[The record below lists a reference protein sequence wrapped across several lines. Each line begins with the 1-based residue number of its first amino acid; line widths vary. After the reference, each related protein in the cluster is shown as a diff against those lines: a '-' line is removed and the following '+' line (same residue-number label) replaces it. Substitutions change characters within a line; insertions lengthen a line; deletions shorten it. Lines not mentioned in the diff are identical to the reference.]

1 MSLSR
6 KDKQSINEWLEG
18 QRGKPQYRPA
28 PTAGIAV
35 AKVVKPLSKKYK
47 GSSSAAML
55 NKNWPEIVGQRWA
68 KISTPVKFTG
78 GRDGRTLVISA
89 PGAAATLIMAASGPI
104 IERLNMHL
112 GTGHVAKLRLVQT
125 KLKTDSH
132 NLAPKRGLSPSQE
145 VYLQDGLSNLPEGGL
160 KQALNKLGRGVLS
173 HDP

>member
-55 NKNWPEIVGQRWA
+55 HKNWPEIVGQRWA

-132 NLAPKRGLSPSQE
+132 NLAPTRGLSPSQE

-173 HDP
+173 HDS

>member
-55 NKNWPEIVGQRWA
+55 HKNWPEIVGQRWA

-78 GRDGRTLVISA
+78 GRDSRTLVISA

-112 GTGHVAKLRLVQT
+112 GTGHVDKLRLVQT

-132 NLAPKRGLSPSQE
+132 NFAPKSCLLYTSPSPR
-145 VYLQDGLSNLPEGGL
+145 DATLSRMPSS
-160 KQALNKLGRGVLS
+160 A
-173 HDP
+173 

>member
-6 KDKQSINEWLEG
+6 KDKQSINQWLEG

-55 NKNWPEIVGQRWA
+55 HKNWPEIVGQRWA
-68 KISTPVKFTG
+68 KISTPVKFTR

-89 PGAAATLIMAASGPI
+89 PGAAATLIMAASGSI

-112 GTGHVAKLRLVQT
+112 GTDHVAKLRLVQT

>member
-55 NKNWPEIVGQRWA
+55 HKNWPEIVGQRWA

-132 NLAPKRGLSPSQE
+132 NLAPTRGLSPSQE

>member
-1 MSLSR
+1 
-6 KDKQSINEWLEG
+6 
-18 QRGKPQYRPA
+18 
-28 PTAGIAV
+28 
-35 AKVVKPLSKKYK
+35 
-47 GSSSAAML
+47 ML
-55 NKNWPEIVGQRWA
+55 HKNWPEIVGQRWA

-78 GRDGRTLVISA
+78 GRDSRTLVISA

-125 KLKTDSH
+125 KLKTDSY
-132 NLAPKRGLSPSQE
+132 NLAPTRGLSPSQE

-173 HDP
+173 HDS

>member
-55 NKNWPEIVGQRWA
+55 HKNWPEIVGQRWGPPL
-68 KISTPVKFTG
+68 TDNLRPVLMEHS
-78 GRDGRTLVISA
+78 RR
-89 PGAAATLIMAASGPI
+89 
-104 IERLNMHL
+104 
-112 GTGHVAKLRLVQT
+112 
-125 KLKTDSH
+125 
-132 NLAPKRGLSPSQE
+132 
-145 VYLQDGLSNLPEGGL
+145 
-160 KQALNKLGRGVLS
+160 
-173 HDP
+173 

>member
-6 KDKQSINEWLEG
+6 KDKQAINEWLES
-18 QRGKPQYRPA
+18 QRGKPQFRPA
-28 PTAGIAV
+28 PTAGMAV
-35 AKVVKPLSKKYK
+35 AKIVRPLSKKYR

-55 NKNWPEIVGQRWA
+55 HKNWPQIVGQRWA

-104 IERLNMHL
+104 IERLNTHL
-112 GTGHVAKLRLVQT
+112 GVGHVKKLRLVQT
-125 KLKTDSH
+125 KLKTDLGSSA
-132 NLAPKRGLSPSQE
+132 LKRGLSPSQE
-145 VYLQDGLSNLPEGGL
+145 VYLQEGLSNLPEGGL

-173 HDP
+173 DDA